1 MKVKKVF
8 VRKLGAG
15 KMLAFADVVFG
26 LTKESKGGITIKG
39 FRLFDG
45 EKGLWVSPPSQK
57 NEKDNQW
64 YPTFVV
70 DKEDE
75 EAQAFMKHIQD
86 EIITAYNN
94 DGKRK
99 SETTK
104 ATAKPSKGASKASFE
119 DDSDW

>member
-1 MKVKKVF
+1 MEVKKVF
-8 VRKLGAG
+8 VRKLGTG

-26 LTKESKGGITIKG
+26 LTSKSKGGITIKG

-45 EKGLWVSPPSQK
+45 DKGLWVSPPSQK

-75 EAQAFMKHIQD
+75 EAQTFMKHIQD
-86 EIITAYNN
+86 EIISAYKNE
-94 DGKRK
+94 GKRK
-99 SETTK
+99 SESAKTTGKPAK
-104 ATAKPSKGASKASFE
+104 AASKPDFE